1 MNRTGRRGPGTIAKA
16 AVLLSAGLL
25 IGCADG
31 GGPDCLFTCGESASP
46 PVIFALSPDS
56 AHILLGDSTHFYTWS
71 CDGGACVDLTENG
84 NLYSNWTITGPA
96 VWALMPDGN
105 VTKEMAFA
113 TRIVVRG
120 TMIGESII
128 RAVAAGDTGKHH
140 TVRVIV
146 ADSAV
151 IDTVVMS
158 AEWTGSGALRNGGTV
173 TVRARVHG
181 AGNRYNARPSEWSL
195 SDSTVLEL
203 GASQFNGGIESRL
216 LYARKAGTAE
226 VRARFLNR
234 ETRVTVTVVP

>member
-1 MNRTGRRGPGTIAKA
+1 MNRPGRRGPGSIAYVA
-16 AVLLSAGLL
+16 ALLTAGFLF
-25 IGCADG
+25 GCAESG
-31 GGPDCLFTCGESASP
+31 APDCLFTCGETAKP
-46 PVIFALSPDS
+46 PVAFALSPDS

-71 CDGGACVDLTENG
+71 CDGGPCVDLTESG

-128 RAVAAGDTGKHH
+128 KAVAAGDTGKHH
-140 TVRVIV
+140 AVRVIV
-146 ADSAV
+146 ADSAI

-158 AEWTGSGALRNGGTV
+158 AEWSGGGALKNGGTA
-173 TVRARVHG
+173 TVKARING
-181 AGNRYNARPSEWSL
+181 AGNRYHARPSEWSL

-203 GASQFNGGIESRL
+203 GTRQFIGGVESRL
-216 LYARKAGTAE
+216 VYARKAGTAD
-226 VRARFLNR
+226 VVARFLNR
-234 ETRVTVTVVP
+234 QTRVAVTVVP